1 MFKEMKLFSNDGRIY
16 QLEYAFKAITMTG
29 MNSIAVR
36 GKDSVV
42 ICTKKQVPDKLIVAD
57 SVTSIYNVADG
68 IGAVFVGN
76 MNDAKILLMRLRQEA
91 S

>member
-1 MFKEMKLFSNDGRIY
+1 
-16 QLEYAFKAITMTG
+16 MTG

-42 ICTKKQVPDKLIVAD
+42 VCTKKQVPDKLIVAD
-57 SVTSIYNVADG
+57 SVTSIFSVADG

-76 MNDAKILLMRLRQEA
+76 MNDARIVLM
-91 S
+91 